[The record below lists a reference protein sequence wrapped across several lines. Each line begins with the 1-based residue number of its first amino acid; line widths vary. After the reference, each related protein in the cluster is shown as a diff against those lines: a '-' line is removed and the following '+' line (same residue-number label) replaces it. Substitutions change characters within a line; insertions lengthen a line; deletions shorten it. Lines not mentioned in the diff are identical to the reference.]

1 MNFRPIFFFTVLD
14 VGSLK
19 YSWQN
24 TIFMPQFM
32 TIPTLKSYDC
42 INCIKVSLQNKIIM
56 KVEW

>member
-42 INCIKVSLQNKIIM
+42 IKVSLQNKIIM

>member
-42 INCIKVSLQNKIIM
+42 IKVSSQNKIIM